1 MHALRF
7 TRHSRLVA
15 TTRASPDCADDSGFF
30 VDEQAARKMARDRRA
45 TRRPRRFNDILHPHE
60 NTVHFY
66 NRQVSRT
73 GTSRAGEIVKNGAR
87 NRQRT
92 SAPVKAFGK
101 IWGLF
106 GDFPSAP
113 LVSGWPM
120 LSVYRTT
127 HSGHDRTQFEA
138 RPERVFCACAPLPD
152 HGQYTHGKTRQHA
165 CAAPSGSA
173 TKTARRGWP
182 QGYACSTRRPERPPA
197 SRDGAHRRKRQ
208 RSYLAAY
215 ARQLERLGLFSS

>member
-7 TRHSRLVA
+7 TRHSRLVT
-15 TTRASPDCADDSGFF
+15 TTRASPDCADDPGFF

-66 NRQVSRT
+66 NRQVPRT

-92 SAPVKAFGK
+92 CPPVKAFGK
-101 IWGLF
+101 IWGIF
-106 GDFPSAP
+106 GDFPSSP

-120 LSVYRTT
+120 FSVYRTA
-127 HSGHDRTQFEA
+127 HSGYERTQFEA
-138 RPERVFCACAPLPD
+138 RHRAGFLRS
-152 HGQYTHGKTRQHA
+152 T
-165 CAAPSGSA
+165 PS
-173 TKTARRGWP
+173 
-182 QGYACSTRRPERPPA
+182 PA
-197 SRDGAHRRKRQ
+197 SPASPH
-208 RSYLAAY
+208 
-215 ARQLERLGLFSS
+215 